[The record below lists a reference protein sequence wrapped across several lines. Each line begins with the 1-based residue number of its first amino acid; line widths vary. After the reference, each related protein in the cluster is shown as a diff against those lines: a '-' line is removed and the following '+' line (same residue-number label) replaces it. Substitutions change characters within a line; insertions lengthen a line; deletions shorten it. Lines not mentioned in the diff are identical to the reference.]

1 MGSEA
6 GEASTP
12 ALSTENGSKAAA
24 RFLEREEEAA
34 GIFLQ
39 VGGVEISK
47 KVQYG
52 RNPEDKMISAWDF
65 LFLKER
71 KQVDLHW
78 MRSSDTA
85 TFRHL
90 VRGNNCPNLLRLPK

>member
-47 KVQYG
+47 KV
-52 RNPEDKMISAWDF
+52 REDKMDADDGVEFFVIPH
-65 LFLKER
+65 
-71 KQVDLHW
+71 KQG
-78 MRSSDTA
+78 
-85 TFRHL
+85 RHQL
-90 VRGNNCPNLLRLPK
+90 ACTPAVYVCGADG

>member
-24 RFLEREEEAA
+24 RFPEREEEAA

-47 KVQYG
+47 KV
-52 RNPEDKMISAWDF
+52 REDKMDADEGVEFFVISPANGVRF
-65 LFLKER
+65 
-71 KQVDLHW
+71 
-78 MRSSDTA
+78 SSVHP
-85 TFRHL
+85 FYFK
-90 VRGNNCPNLLRLPK
+90 VYVCLLL

>member
-1 MGSEA
+1 VGSEA

-47 KVQYG
+47 KVW
-52 RNPEDKMISAWDF
+52 EDKMDADEGVEFFVIPH
-65 LFLKER
+65 
-71 KQVDLHW
+71 KQG
-78 MRSSDTA
+78 
-85 TFRHL
+85 RHQL
-90 VRGNNCPNLLRLPK
+90 ACTPAVYVCGADG